1 MPKRFEVLKSV
12 DAYIKYSTV
21 IEAESAQAA
30 LDEAQRN
37 EDQYTWKREYE
48 TEFDDT
54 EFFEDEVAELTD
66 DKQEEATPLSL
77 YFVDGEIDEN
87 YNCSAFIRAHSP
99 KEAFELWKAS
109 SIAEYALIHFA
120 DTLSVNPVT
129 EAGEN
134 DLRVF
139 LVPDNHAHG
148 IIDWNTSEGVKVVAF
163 AAGV

>member
-12 DAYIKYSTV
+12 DAYIKYSTI
-21 IEAESAQAA
+21 IEAESAQEA

-37 EDQYTWKREYE
+37 EGQYTWKREYE
-48 TEFDDT
+48 TEF
-54 EFFEDEVAELTD
+54 FEDEVTELTD
-66 DKQEEATPLSL
+66 DEQKEVAPLAL
-77 YFVDGEIDEN
+77 YYVDGEIDEN
-87 YNCSAFIRAHSP
+87 YNCSAFIRARSP
-99 KEAFELWKAS
+99 EEAFELWKAS
-109 SIAEYALIHFA
+109 GIAEYALIHFA
-120 DTLSVNPVT
+120 DTLSINPVT

-134 DLRVF
+134 DLRIF